1 MSRDESTS
9 SLVHVLL
16 IEDTPEHA
24 ILVRT
29 YLAPYLEIALEIVDT
44 LAAGEELLSKDP
56 FDLVLLDLFLPD
68 SSGLATLRRLRQGF
82 PAISVAVLTGLEG
95 QSGED
100 AALAEG
106 ASAFLSKSSLSSQ
119 RLIALIRSSITE

>member
-1 MSRDESTS
+1 MSSVESTS
-9 SLVHVLL
+9 GLVHVLL

-29 YLAPYLEIALEIVDT
+29 YLAPYLEVSLEIVGT
-44 LAAGEELLSKDP
+44 LEVAEERLSKDI

-82 PAISVAVLTGLEG
+82 PAILVAVLTGLEG
-95 QSGED
+95 QSLED